1 MTTAMARATLPAQIP
16 APVRDTGSHLAEDRC
31 RRYRERLVSI
41 TLPDD
46 LTERRLAVATA
57 VEAWL
62 REEGVG
68 DPDERSVILCE
79 LVDDLAGF
87 GPLEPLLADPTV
99 TEILVNGLEPI
110 RVEVDGRLLDTHV
123 HFREVEQLRGAIERI
138 LTGTGRRIDDGSPMV
153 DARLHDGS
161 RLNAV
166 LPPVAVGGPLL
177 TIRRSPQQRRGFEEL
192 IESGS
197 LDRRIAA
204 FLHAAVLT
212 DCNIVVS
219 GGAGAGKT
227 TLVGALVALVP
238 PDERVIV
245 LEDVAEL
252 SIDHPHLARLECRPP
267 GRDGGGEIV
276 LRDLVRNSLRM
287 RPDRIVVG
295 EVRGPEAA
303 DMVAAMNTGHQGS
316 MATLHAN
323 SAVDALHRLEGMLA
337 MAWPALGEGQTRRWI
352 ASAIDVVV
360 HCERDAE
367 GRRHVAEVAVIERDD
382 AGDLNAVAVFQH
394 DGSQP
399 ARATGEVPRHCLERM
414 AAAGVSF
421 PPSVF
426 AP

>member
-1 MTTAMARATLPAQIP
+1 MTRAMARAVLPAEIP
-16 APVRDTGSHLAEDRC
+16 APVHDAGSHVAADRC
-31 RRYRERLVSI
+31 RRYRERLVSLA
-41 TLPDD
+41 LPDE

-57 VEAWL
+57 AEAWL

-68 DPDERSVILCE
+68 DPDERSAILCE
-79 LVDDLAGF
+79 LVDDLAGL

-99 TEILVNGLEPI
+99 TEILVNGLDRI
-110 RVEVDGRLLDTHV
+110 RVEVDGRLLDTDV
-123 HFREVEQLRGAIERI
+123 HFREVEQLRGVIERI

-153 DARLHDGS
+153 DARLRDGS

-192 IESGS
+192 VESGS
-197 LDRRIAA
+197 LDGRIAA
-204 FLHAAVLT
+204 FLHAAVLG

-227 TLVGALVALVP
+227 TLLAALVALVP
-238 PDERVIV
+238 PEERVVV

-252 SIDHPHLARLECRPP
+252 SIDHPHVAQLECRPP

-287 RPDRIVVG
+287 RPDRILVG

-323 SAVDALHRLEGMLA
+323 SAADALQRLEGMLA
-337 MAWPALGEGQTRRWI
+337 MAWPALGQGQPRRWI

-360 HCERDAE
+360 HCQRDGA
-367 GRRHVAEVAVIERDD
+367 GRRHVAEVAVIDLDD
-382 AGDLNAVAVFQH
+382 SGGLNAAAVFQH

-399 ARATGEVPRHCLERM
+399 ARATGEVPRRCLERM

-421 PPSVF
+421 PVSMF